1 MGIHFFTKK
10 AESTG
15 AILFR
20 RSPQSGQ
27 FTIIRISAALP
38 SPVGGRK
45 LESEHFLQHRLAV
58 HIGQDSSLLDG
69 VVMLVEGEGA
79 GDAVDGA
86 GGNGIDDSLL
96 VIVGASLET
105 GILSSLQAVDD
116 GLCCIVAQRR
126 EAVGVLLTVLCLV
139 GILKLGVGALCVVG
153 AEVSVLQLIV

>member
-1 MGIHFFTKK
+1 MHALCGDT
-10 AESTG
+10 
-15 AILFR
+15 LFYQKSGEHR
-20 RSPQSGQ
+20 GNTVPAFSAVGQ

-38 SPVGGRK
+38 SPVDGRK
-45 LESEHFLQHRLAV
+45 LGSEHFLQHRLAV

-69 VVMLVEGEGA
+69 VVMLVEGKGA

-116 GLCCIVAQRR
+116 GLCCC
-126 EAVGVLLTVLCLV
+126 LLYTSD
-139 GILKLGVGALCVVG
+139 A
-153 AEVSVLQLIV
+153 ADE

>member
-1 MGIHFFTKK
+1 MLPRDRPLISWLKNTVMDGYFLSFRRCCTPYVGIHFFTKK

-38 SPVGGRK
+38 SPVDGRQ

-79 GDAVDGA
+79 GDAVDAA
-86 GGNGIDDSLL
+86 GCPC
-96 VIVGASLET
+96 AS
-105 GILSSLQAVDD
+105 
-116 GLCCIVAQRR
+116 
-126 EAVGVLLTVLCLV
+126 
-139 GILKLGVGALCVVG
+139 
-153 AEVSVLQLIV
+153 SVF

>member
-1 MGIHFFTKK
+1 
-10 AESTG
+10 
-15 AILFR
+15 
-20 RSPQSGQ
+20 
-27 FTIIRISAALP
+27 
-38 SPVGGRK
+38 
-45 LESEHFLQHRLAV
+45 
-58 HIGQDSSLLDG
+58 
-69 VVMLVEGEGA
+69 MLVEGECA

-139 GILKLGVGALCVVG
+139 ASSNSELEPFA
-153 AEVSVLQLIV
+153 